1 MSRPEHRHS
10 LPGGPQPFYTTPHA
24 AHQYYVQQV
33 QPNPNALYEQWRQ
46 TKVSELED
54 VVRNALVHW
63 VKQLADMIEAKNAA
77 LNQGIMDT
85 QSVLASS
92 FESISGSLES
102 CRDGLSAQIRD
113 VREEGQAAEM
123 QQQAQ
128 HNVQMLNEEVRQWRT
143 DQEQLLRGL
152 AERVEQNEKKTQLL
166 HEAILKE
173 LQKSTAKDE
182 MYASLDTA
190 QDKICA
196 VLANQEKIFR
206 LFVATDEKEDRPKRT
221 TRSQTRKD
229 SGDELPTMLPP
240 IFQGAAGLLLKMVNS
255 QFSATATDKMV
266 SVKEEK
272 GTWRKRRRRS

>member
-1 MSRPEHRHS
+1 
-10 LPGGPQPFYTTPHA
+10 
-24 AHQYYVQQV
+24 
-33 QPNPNALYEQWRQ
+33 
-46 TKVSELED
+46 
-54 VVRNALVHW
+54 
-63 VKQLADMIEAKNAA
+63 
-77 LNQGIMDT
+77 
-85 QSVLASS
+85 
-92 FESISGSLES
+92 
-102 CRDGLSAQIRD
+102 
-113 VREEGQAAEM
+113 M

-143 DQEQLLRGL
+143 DQERLLRGL

-173 LQKSTAKDE
+173 LQKPTAKDE

-255 QFSATATDKMV
+255 QFSATAADKTA

-272 GTWRKRRRRS
+272 GTRRKRRRRS